1 LGIKERRERQR
12 REVRGGILNAAR
24 GIAVA
29 EGWRSVTIRKI
40 AERIEYSPPVIYEHF
55 DSKDEILLELV
66 RLGYAEQLGT
76 LESVLGKADGPEEA
90 VLGMADAWMDF
101 AFGSPD
107 LYQAMYG
114 LGGAPFATE
123 TQREGEKVAEV
134 VGNVL
139 EEILH
144 DHGTEVEDI
153 EGKVTLMWSTVHG
166 LVALTMVG
174 RIPGGQTEARK
185 LARQAARDYLTAWQ
199 TG

>member
-12 REVRGGILNAAR
+12 REVRGGILDAAR
-24 GIAVA
+24 GIAAA

-40 AERIEYSPPVIYEHF
+40 VERIQYSRTVIYEHF

-101 AFGSPD
+101 AFGSPV
-107 LYQAMYG
+107 LYQAIYG

-123 TQREGEKVAEV
+123 TQRKGE
-134 VGNVL
+134 NRR
-139 EEILH
+139 
-144 DHGTEVEDI
+144 
-153 EGKVTLMWSTVHG
+153 SC
-166 LVALTMVG
+166 
-174 RIPGGQTEARK
+174 RK
-185 LARQAARDYLTAWQ
+185 RPRGDPSRSR
-199 TG
+199 

>member
-12 REVRGGILNAAR
+12 REVRGGILDAAR

-76 LESVLGKADGPEEA
+76 LESVLGKAYGPEEA

-185 LARQAARDYLTAWQ
+185 LARQVARYYLTAWQ